1 MGMIANYQQIADEKL
16 QELKNSTD
24 LFENI
29 EDLQENED
37 VILCDI
43 DKMWDALH
51 FLLTG
56 KSAELLKNNLISE
69 AIVGEFTLSGEDAE
83 EYVAGI
89 NAYRV
94 KEIAAA
100 LENLDFEK
108 YIANFNMQEFATNNI
123 YPDIWSYEEE
133 KEDIEDDLR
142 ICYENL
148 KRFYRQMAELNS
160 AVLVSIY

>member
-100 LENLDFEK
+100 LENLDF
-108 YIANFNMQEFATNNI
+108 AQA
-123 YPDIWSYEEE
+123 
-133 KEDIEDDLR
+133 
-142 ICYENL
+142 
-148 KRFYRQMAELNS
+148 
-160 AVLVSIY
+160 

>member
-1 MGMIANYQQIADEKL
+1 MAN
-16 QELKNSTD
+16 
-24 LFENI
+24 
-29 EDLQENED
+29 
-37 VILCDI
+37 
-43 DKMWDALH
+43 

-94 KEIAAA
+94 KEIAVA

-108 YIANFNMQEFATNNI
+108 YIANFNMQEFAANNI

-133 KEDIEDDLR
+133 KEEIEDDLR

-148 KRFYRQMAELNS
+148 KRFYRRMAELNS

>member
-1 MGMIANYQQIADEKL
+1 
-16 QELKNSTD
+16 
-24 LFENI
+24 
-29 EDLQENED
+29 
-37 VILCDI
+37 
-43 DKMWDALH
+43 
-51 FLLTG
+51 
-56 KSAELLKNNLISE
+56 
-69 AIVGEFTLSGEDAE
+69 VGEFTLSGEDAE

-94 KEIAAA
+94 KEIAVA

-108 YIANFNMQEFATNNI
+108 YIANFNMQEFAANNI

-133 KEDIEDDLR
+133 KEEIEDDLR

-148 KRFYRQMAELNS
+148 KRFYRRMAELNS

>member
-43 DKMWDALH
+43 DKMWDALN

-108 YIANFNMQEFATNNI
+108 YIANFNMQEFAANKI

-133 KEDIEDDLR
+133 KEEIEDDLR

>member
-43 DKMWDALH
+43 DKMWDALN

-108 YIANFNMQEFATNNI
+108 YIANFNMQEFTANNI

-133 KEDIEDDLR
+133 KEEIEDDLR